1 MTEIYYT
8 ISPAIFQK
16 YPGYVRGIVV
26 ANHVKNQPS
35 PDELVALLRK
45 AEEELRTRLKIEN
58 LLEEPYIKSWRD
70 AFRAFGAKPSDFRSS
85 IEAMSRR
92 VLRGDP
98 LPSIN
103 SLVDIGNIIS
113 LRHLVPTGGHAIDH
127 LTQDISLRLATGQ
140 EIFVPFGSDQVEHPT
155 PGEVIFA
162 EGNTVLTSKWT
173 WRQANH
179 TLTLLETEA
188 IEFNVDGLLPVTP
201 QEVEQ
206 ICAEITSMIGQFC
219 GGEIRS
225 ELLSQE
231 HPRMKLMYLLNN

>member
-26 ANHVKNQPS
+26 ANHVKNRLS
-35 PDELVALLRK
+35 PDELVDLLRK
-45 AEEELRTRLKIEN
+45 AEEELRARLKIEN
-58 LLEEPYIKSWRD
+58 LLDEPHVKSWRE

-92 VLRGDP
+92 VLRGDS

-103 SLVDIGNIIS
+103 ALVDIGNIIS

-127 LTQDISLRLATGQ
+127 LTQDISLRLATGR
-140 EIFVPFGSDQVEHPT
+140 EIFVPFGSDLVEHPT
-155 PGEVIFA
+155 QGEVIFA
-162 EGNTVLTSKWT
+162 EGDTVLTSKWT

-206 ICAEITSMIGQFC
+206 ISNEITLMIGQFC
-219 GGEIRS
+219 GGEMRS
-225 ELLSQE
+225 EHLSQD
-231 HPRMKLMYLLNN
+231 HPRMKLIG

>member
-8 ISPAIFQK
+8 ISPEIFQK

-35 PDELVALLRK
+35 PEELVALLRK

-103 SLVDIGNIIS
+103 ALADIGNIIS

-219 GGEIRS
+219 GGEMRS

>member
-1 MTEIYYT
+1 MIEIYYT
-8 ISPAIFQK
+8 ISPDIFQK

-26 ANHVKNQPS
+26 ANHVKNRPS
-35 PDELVALLRK
+35 PDELVDLLRK
-45 AEEELRTRLKIEN
+45 AEEELRARLKIEN
-58 LLEEPYIKSWRD
+58 LLDEPHVKSWRE

-103 SLVDIGNIIS
+103 ALVDIGNIIS

-127 LTQDISLRLATGQ
+127 LTQDISLRLATGR
-140 EIFVPFGSDQVEHPT
+140 EIFVPFGSDLVEHPT

-162 EGNTVLTSKWT
+162 EGDTVLTSKWT

-206 ICAEITSMIGQFC
+206 ISSEITLMIGQFC
-219 GGEIRS
+219 GGETRS
-225 ELLSQE
+225 ELLSQD
-231 HPRMKLMYLLNN
+231 HPRMKLIG